1 MKETAVKKKLLIGVV
16 IISCHVDFQEEI
28 ISGIIAQAF
37 KSGCDI
43 AVISPLHNFFN
54 ETPHKISEGSIFE
67 LIGSDRFDGF
77 LYDRNTFYNDAVKK
91 QLDDMLAATKKP
103 VMLLDSEEHRLF
115 ESTAID
121 DSDAFE
127 KITDHLIES
136 HDCNRIYCLTGPKN
150 LFVSEERL
158 EGFKNSM
165 KKHGLYYDRSCC
177 IYGDF
182 WKDAAKEL
190 AEQIISGEKER
201 PDAVVCGNDVSA
213 ASLISALTSAGIRVP
228 EDIAVTGYD
237 AAADCRDFKPS
248 VTTFRRPNYQLGAE
262 AFRRLYRI
270 ITGSICTKILNNRGD
285 LVIGRSCG
293 CNPENYENIGD
304 HRRLKINKM
313 FESDML
319 HRDMLFDITN
329 VDNINDFA
337 DRIDNYTY
345 YIYKMQQLNICLTR
359 KYLESADGNLND
371 VLTFSKDDEMKMI
384 LSKSAVR
391 RSYDKT
397 SCFPASELLPVFSE
411 KRSYPVA
418 YYIVPLHYNKNFF
431 GYASV
436 SFGKRPMS
444 FSEIFLFW
452 INYVNIALEQVRIKS
467 MLNRTISGASFAM
480 LHDENTGLPNKSGM
494 EKAFGDFRK
503 RCSGADITA
512 DFIRIQIAGY
522 EKGPYHNNEEKYG
535 KIIASFA
542 SLLGECVETG
552 EIFGLWS
559 PYVFGIVTAL
569 PERGEKIYSSLTEK
583 IKKSRYGE
591 NNCNVDFNVYLHSQ
605 LIDESADLQTAM
617 HKASI
622 NRIYSYTVS
631 ESSKNPQFEKLCLLR
646 RRLIANPELPWKISE
661 IANDLFISKS
671 YLQKIYKSYFG
682 KSIIEELI
690 LFRLD
695 KAKELLI
702 SSGMSVTEIAA
713 RCGYSSYNYFVRQF
727 KDIEGV
733 SPSEFREN
741 NPSNK

>member
-1 MKETAVKKKLLIGVV
+1 MKKKLLIGVV
-16 IISCHVDFQEEI
+16 ITSCNIEFQEEI
-28 ISGIIAQAF
+28 LSGIIAQAF
-37 KSGCDI
+37 KSNCDI
-43 AVISPLHNFFN
+43 AVISTLHNFYI
-54 ETPHKISEGSIFE
+54 ETPHKILEGNIFE

-77 LYDRNTFYNDAVKK
+77 LYDRNTFFGDTIKT
-91 QLDDMLAATKKP
+91 QLDNILAATKKP
-103 VMLLDSEEHRLF
+103 VMLLDSEDHKLF

-127 KITDHLIES
+127 KITDHLIEV
-136 HDCNRIYCLTGPKN
+136 HGCNKIYCLTGPKQ

-158 EGFKNSM
+158 RGFKNSM

-182 WKDAAKEL
+182 WKDAAKKL
-190 AEQIISGEKER
+190 AEKIISSSIER

-213 ASLISALTSAGIRVP
+213 MSLISALTAAGIRVP

-237 AAADCRDFKPS
+237 ASADCYDFKPP
-248 VTTFRRPNYQLGAE
+248 VTTFKRPNYQLGAE

-270 ITGSICTKILNNRGD
+270 ITGSICTKIPNNKGD
-285 LVIGRSCG
+285 FVIGHSCG
-293 CNPENYENIGD
+293 CAPSNYGKSND
-304 HRRLKINKM
+304 SRRLKINKM
-313 FESDML
+313 FEDDML
-319 HRDMLFDITN
+319 HRDMIFDITN
-329 VDNINDFA
+329 VDNINDFV
-337 DRIDNYTY
+337 DRLDNYTY

-359 KYLESADGNLND
+359 KYLESAEENINN
-371 VLTFSKDDEMKMI
+371 VLTFSRNDEMKMI
-384 LSKSAVR
+384 LSKSTIR
-391 RSYDKT
+391 RIYDK
-397 SCFPASELLPVFSE
+397 SGYFPASELLPVFSE

-418 YYIVPLHYNKNFF
+418 YYIVPLHYNNNFF

-444 FSEIFLFW
+444 FSEIFIFW
-452 INYVNIALEQVRIKS
+452 INYVNIALEQVRIRS
-467 MLNRTISGASFAM
+467 ILNHTISGASFAM

-494 EKAFGDFRK
+494 EKAFLDFRE
-503 RCSGADITA
+503 RCTGTDVTA

-522 EKGPYHNNEEKYG
+522 EKAPYHNNEEKYG
-535 KIIASFA
+535 KIIAAFA
-542 SLLGECVETG
+542 ELLGECVETG

-569 PERGEKIYSSLTEK
+569 PDRSEKIYRSLSEK

-591 NNCNVDFNVYLHSQ
+591 NNCNVDFGVYLHSQ
-605 LIDESADLQTAM
+605 LVDENADLQTAM

-631 ESSKNPQFEKLCLLR
+631 EKGKNPQFEKLCLLR
-646 RRLIANPELPWKISE
+646 GKLIGNPELPWKISR
-661 IANDLFISKS
+661 IAEDLFISKS

-690 LFRLD
+690 QFRLD
-695 KAKELLI
+695 KAKELLTG
-702 SSGMSVTEIAA
+702 SDLSVTEIAS

-733 SPSEFREN
+733 SPSEFREK
-741 NPSNK
+741 SES